1 MFKPGKYFIG
11 DVSVVSEYA
20 PKKQFKTGIPC
31 ANFLAS
37 DMIIPKSKHSGHFR
51 VKNGNIGIILY
62 EKLYTW
68 ENEESDDCAYSANDI
83 GCVVNFK
90 KPFSFMC
97 TKGIFIIQSENILI
111 RIDTNTPNVKD
122 KYVIPEDEEYE
133 YEEEDEEEEDEEEE
147 DEEEEDE
154 EDEDEEEE
162 DEEEDEE
169 DEEEED
175 EEEDEEDEKKAKK
188 AKTE

>member
-51 VKNGNIGIILY
+51 VKNGNIGITLY
-62 EKLYTW
+62 DKLYVW
-68 ENEESDDCAYSANDI
+68 ENENESDQSYCANDI
-83 GCVVNFK
+83 GCVITFK

-111 RIDTNTPNVKD
+111 RIDTNTANVKD

-133 YEEEDEEEEDEEEE
+133 YEEEDEE
-147 DEEEEDE
+147 
-154 EDEDEEEE
+154 DEDEEEE
-162 DEEEDEE
+162 DEE
-169 DEEEED
+169 EEEED